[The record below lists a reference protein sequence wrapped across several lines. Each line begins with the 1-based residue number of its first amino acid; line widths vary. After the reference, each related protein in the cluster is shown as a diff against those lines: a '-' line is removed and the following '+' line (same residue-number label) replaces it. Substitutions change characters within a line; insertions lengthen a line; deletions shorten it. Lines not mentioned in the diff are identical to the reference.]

1 MPSISASNSSVLQ
14 RLTGRRQPS
23 DDTPDDSSAPPLEAL
38 PEVER
43 SRLHRRE
50 SSLLSLTNGVT
61 DLGHNVKRSVSLRSH
76 RTQGSG
82 SSLGYKAKYPSS
94 ANLLAKSPPAAS
106 PLAQNAPLS
115 HSEGALPPFSPYHET
130 QSEQRP
136 PRSRGKLS
144 ISSRS
149 FSGKLKSAESL
160 PTPTTSSHYNDASD
174 PPPVPILEPSRT
186 FPSMLAPALPR
197 RAPPERPPLPT
208 QASFPREV
216 STSHGSSNANGVAAP
231 SNATVAS
238 ITTTAGS
245 PSAIYQTIH
254 DTSMKR
260 MATIDYFRKLHEGNV
275 FYFGTLEYTTAAL
288 HSNIPSMHP
297 AKLGRRATGYLFLG
311 YSLPQLLELH
321 SGSPLEYIKA
331 LSALL
336 QEFETYQSLAGF
348 DGSTSSSLSRARVGQ
363 MFKSSMGLGTRTG
376 IRSGR
381 RSSAA
386 TDSIALDTSRTNLLG
401 IPHTVSDATSP
412 VDNPSPISAG
422 HDFHH
427 LLTPHLPFDPDF
439 GTVFTTLC
447 DTLLDTYA
455 SLLGLVSSPEVC
467 SPAVAEAFAKADKA
481 IRKILVANTMREFE
495 DSTRQGIKAEVA
507 GVGRLVLGGL
517 M

>member
-1 MPSISASNSSVLQ
+1 MPSISASSSSVLQ

-23 DDTPDDSSAPPLEAL
+23 DGTSDEPSPPPLEAL
-38 PEVER
+38 AEVER

-50 SSLLSLTNGVT
+50 GSLLSLTNSVT

-82 SSLGYKAKYPSS
+82 SSLGYKLKYPSS
-94 ANLLAKSPPAAS
+94 ANLLAKSPPATS
-106 PLAQNAPLS
+106 PLAQNVPLS
-115 HSEGALPPFSPYHET
+115 HSEEALPSFSPSHNT
-130 QSEQRP
+130 QPEQRP

-144 ISSRS
+144 NSARS
-149 FSGKLKSAESL
+149 FSGKFKSTDNL
-160 PTPTTSSHYNDASD
+160 PILTPSHINDNSD
-174 PPPVPILEPSRT
+174 APPVPALEPSRT

-197 RAPPERPPLPT
+197 RAPPERPPLHT
-208 QASFPREV
+208 QASFPRDV
-216 STSHGSSNANGVAAP
+216 STSHGSSNANGAPTP

-238 ITTTAGS
+238 IATTAGS

-275 FYFGTLEYTTAAL
+275 FYFGTLEYTSATL
-288 HSNIPSMHP
+288 HSNIPSLHP

-336 QEFETYQSLAGF
+336 QEFETYQTLAGV

-363 MFKSSMGLGTRTG
+363 MFKSSMGLGN
-376 IRSGR
+376 RSGMRAGR
-381 RSSAA
+381 RASAA
-386 TDSIALDTSRTNLLG
+386 TDSIALDTSKVNLLG
-401 IPHTVSDATSP
+401 VPHTSSDGTSP
-412 VDNPSPISAG
+412 VETPSPISAG
-422 HDFHH
+422 HDFHY

-439 GTVFTTLC
+439 GTTFTTLC
-447 DTLLDTYA
+447 DTLLDMYA

-481 IRKILVANTMREFE
+481 VRKILVANTMREFE
-495 DSTRQGIKAEVA
+495 DSTRQGLKAEVA